1 MLFPAAVTALVVAG
15 TVPAWLGT
23 PGRPL
28 LDWVL
33 ILSVCGAL
41 FFRRHAVIA
50 CLYALAATAFFYVY
64 SAVDGPLVVVVL
76 LCLYVVAAEGRLPA
90 AVALGAAT
98 VATATLGTL
107 SGHDETNG
115 ITLFMLAGW
124 VVALLALGT
133 VRHGRREALREAV
146 RRAEEAARLRAAE
159 ERLRIARELHDV
171 VGHHLSM
178 INVQAGTALYRLPR
192 DPAPALTVIKE
203 ASRDTLRELR
213 SAIGVLRQVDPPAAG
228 LDRLD
233 ELVRYAELASLE
245 VSRRTEGTPRPLPAG
260 VDLAAFRILQ
270 ESITNVTRHAAADR
284 VELTIGYGTAEL
296 RLEVRDDGRGTG
308 SGGGGE
314 GIRGMRERARAL
326 GGELAAGPV
335 PGGGFRVRARLPY
348 GADA

>member
-1 MLFPAAVTALVVAG
+1 MLLRVGVTALVVAG
-15 TVPAWLGT
+15 TVPSWLGT
-23 PGRPL
+23 TGRPL

-33 ILSVCGAL
+33 VLSVCAAL
-41 FFRRHAVIA
+41 FVRHTVIA
-50 CLYALAATAFFYVY
+50 CLYALVATAFYYVY
-64 SAVDGPLVVVVL
+64 SSVDGPLMLVVL
-76 LCLYVVAAEGRLPA
+76 VCLYEVAAEGRLPA

-98 VATATLGTL
+98 VGATTAGIL

-124 VVALLALGT
+124 VVALLALGA

-171 VGHHLSM
+171 MGHHLSM

-203 ASRDTLRELR
+203 SSRDTLRELR
-213 SAIGVLRQVDPPAAG
+213 SALGVLRQVDPPAAG

-245 VSRRTEGTPRPLPAG
+245 VVRRTEGAPRPLNAG
-260 VDLAAFRILQ
+260 VDLAAYRILQ
-270 ESITNVTRHAAADR
+270 ESITNVTRHAAAGK
-284 VELTIGYGTAEL
+284 VGLTIGYGPAEL
-296 RLEVRDDGRGTG
+296 RLEVLDDGRGTAR
-308 SGGGGE
+308 GGGGE

-326 GGELAAGPV
+326 GGDLTAGPA